1 MKAPTLLMT
10 LFVCAG
16 LAGCASNV
24 PPPPEPFLGIAD
36 ARKLGDAAPEHS
48 AYAIVVRY
56 ENAIPGKHEV
66 KIGFGYNPSDEAL
79 RAMVADAQNVYAIAH
94 SEVVNQA
101 SGDIRVTLEPETV
114 RKQGGSLNGRI
125 HAILSPYPHG
135 KEWVVQKHDIFVLEP
150 EAHP

>member
-10 LFVCAG
+10 LLFCAG

-36 ARKLGDAAPEHS
+36 ARKLGDGAPEQS

-94 SEVVNQA
+94 SEVVAQA

-114 RKQGGSLNGRI
+114 RKQGGTLNGRI
-125 HAILSPYPHG
+125 HAILSPHPHG
-135 KEWVVQKHDIFVLEP
+135 KEWVVQKHDIFVLP
-150 EAHP
+150 PDRRP